1 MVETEPPEENPR
13 NTPFLSILLYVMG
26 FMGGLALLAY
36 AVAWLLRHR

>member
-1 MVETEPPEENPR
+1 VDEPPEEDAR
-13 NTPFLSILLYVMG
+13 KTRFVSILLYVMG